1 MKVHFIRETLHSS
14 RIKDEG
20 SKSAFTYIFDLTKVL
35 KFILLVSAALWEP
48 QWTDLLSSGK
58 QSLRIVSQ
66 TELKC
71 ADVC

>member
-35 KFILLVSAALWEP
+35 KFILLVSAAL
-48 QWTDLLSSGK
+48 
-58 QSLRIVSQ
+58 
-66 TELKC
+66 
-71 ADVC
+71 